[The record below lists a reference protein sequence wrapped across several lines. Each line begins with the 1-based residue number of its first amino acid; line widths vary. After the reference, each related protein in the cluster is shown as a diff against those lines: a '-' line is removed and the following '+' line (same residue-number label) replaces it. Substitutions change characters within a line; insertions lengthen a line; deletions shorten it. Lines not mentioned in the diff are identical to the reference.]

1 MADIGYRHI
10 QLSGVCPYEAD
21 WMAERLRTYGLSV
34 EITHFDYNRILRDPT
49 GTIRFHDVMGCRW
62 IGIGSNPRGV
72 NPEGLAAM
80 AAEIKPV
87 LPALIAGGHRFM
99 YHNHHMEF
107 ARFDGKT
114 FLDLLCETFTPEEC
128 GVTLDTYWVQAGGG
142 DPVQW
147 LNRLAGRVPCV
158 HLKDMAFADG
168 QPRMAPVYEG
178 NMNFDGILKA
188 CEQAGARYLLV
199 EQDDCY
205 GADPFECLAMSY
217 RNLAAKV
224 SDD

>member
-1 MADIGYRHI
+1 
-10 QLSGVCPYEAD
+10 
-21 WMAERLRTYGLSV
+21 
-34 EITHFDYNRILRDPT
+34 
-49 GTIRFHDVMGCRW
+49 
-62 IGIGSNPRGV
+62 
-72 NPEGLAAM
+72 
-80 AAEIKPV
+80 
-87 LPALIAGGHRFM
+87 M

-107 ARFDGKT
+107 ARTGEGREIYLER
-114 FLDLLCETFTPEEC
+114 FLRDFAPEEL
-128 GVTLDTYWVQAGGG
+128 GFTLDTYWVQAGGG

-147 LNRLAGRVPCV
+147 LNRLAGESPASISRIWPSRT
-158 HLKDMAFADG
+158 ASPA
-168 QPRMAPVYEG
+168 MAPVYEG

>member
-1 MADIGYRHI
+1 MA
-10 QLSGVCPYEAD
+10 V
-21 WMAERLRTYGLSV
+21 
-34 EITHFDYNRILRDPT
+34 
-49 GTIRFHDVMGCRW
+49 
-62 IGIGSNPRGV
+62 
-72 NPEGLAAM
+72 
-80 AAEIKPV
+80 
-87 LPALIAGGHRFM
+87 
-99 YHNHHMEF
+99 
-107 ARFDGKT
+107 
-114 FLDLLCETFTPEEC
+114 
-128 GVTLDTYWVQAGGG
+128 
-142 DPVQW
+142 
-147 LNRLAGRVPCV
+147 
-158 HLKDMAFADG
+158 ADG